1 MWKFLTL
8 ALVVAGFIVFAC
20 GPSGTAG
27 AQCMDPTGATVNGTI
42 QVATEGSGCGSLP
55 GTVPAGGACS
65 SAAVCMPS
73 CCSCGT
79 LNQQESVEVAYCN
92 AGICAT
98 ANDTCCTF
106 QVSEMSADAGNRSCQ

>member
-8 ALVVAGFIVFAC
+8 ALVVAGFVVFAC

-27 AQCMDPTGATVNGTI
+27 AQCMDQTGAAVNGTI
-42 QVATEGSGCGSLP
+42 QVATEGSGCGTLS
-55 GTVPAGGACS
+55 GTVPPGGACS
-65 SAAVCMPS
+65 S
-73 CCSCGT
+73 GT
-79 LNQQESVEVAYCN
+79 LNPQESVEVAYCN
-92 AGICAT
+92 AGTCAT